1 MRVAVI
7 ISSLLGWPLLQ
18 DLLAQGVVAGVAV
31 PITGREESGQVRE
44 LLAQQGLTAS
54 LLTRAG
60 LAAELT
66 DWVTATQPVAVLVLT
81 FPWRVPAA
89 VLALPPQGFLNFHFA
104 ALPGYRGPE
113 PTFWQLR
120 NGEPAGA
127 VTVHRMA
134 ADFDT
139 GPVLVA
145 LPVPIGPHD
154 THGLHR
160 GQLALAGVPAA
171 RQLLAGLR
179 GEVPLPDQPQNE
191 AAARYWPRPTLPD
204 LCVRWHEPAEAIARL
219 VRAANPWN
227 RGALATL
234 RGQVLR
240 VLSVTPRP
248 EIVATSPGTVVLAA
262 PGQALLVAC
271 GDGQVLQLDVVA
283 LDEGYFS
290 GGQLASLGVQP
301 GEVLGELPPVPA
313 SPDSAPQEV
322 AAPEAT
328 QPHIMH

>member
-1 MRVAVI
+1 MRLAII

-18 DLLAQGVVAGVAV
+18 DLLGQGVVAGVAV
-31 PITGREESGQVRE
+31 PATGREESERVRE
-44 LLAQQGLTAS
+44 LLAQHDLVPQ

-60 LAAELT
+60 LTAELT
-66 DWVTATQPVAVLVLT
+66 EWVAATQPMAVLVLT

-89 VLALPPQGFLNFHFA
+89 VLGLPPQGFINFHFA
-104 ALPGYRGPE
+104 VLPGYRGPE
-113 PTFWQLR
+113 PIFWQLR
-120 NGEPAGA
+120 NGESAGA
-127 VTVHRMA
+127 VTAHRMA

-160 GQLALAGVPAA
+160 GQLALAGVSAG

-179 GEVPLPDQPQNE
+179 GEQPLADQPQQE
-191 AAARYWPRPTLPD
+191 AAARYWPRPALPD
-204 LCVRWHEPAEAIARL
+204 LCVRWTEPAEAIARL

-234 RGQVLR
+234 RGQLLR
-240 VLSVTPRP
+240 VLSATPRP
-248 EIVATSPGTVVLAA
+248 ETVAAQPGTVVLAA

-271 GDGQVLQLDVVA
+271 ADGQLLQLDVVA
-283 LDEGYFS
+283 LEEGYFS
-290 GGQLASLGVQP
+290 GGQLAGLGVQP
-301 GEVLGELPPVPA
+301 GEVLGTLP
-313 SPDSAPQEV
+313 
-322 AAPEAT
+322 AALSS
-328 QPHIMH
+328 

>member
-18 DLLAQGVVAGVAV
+18 DLLAQDVVASVAV
-31 PITGREESGQVRE
+31 PVTGREGSEQVRE
-44 LLAQQGLTAS
+44 LLTQQGLTAHP
-54 LLTRAG
+54 LTRAG
-60 LAAELT
+60 LTTELT
-66 DWVTATQPVAVLVLT
+66 EWITTTQPTAVLVLT

-145 LPVPIGPHD
+145 LPVPIRPHD

-160 GQLALAGVPAA
+160 GQLALAGVQAG

-179 GEVPLPDQPQNE
+179 GTATLPEQPQDE
-191 AAARYWPRPTLPD
+191 AVARYWPRPTLAD
-204 LCVRWHEPAEAIARL
+204 LCVRWAEPAEAIARL
-219 VRAANPWN
+219 ARAANPWN

-234 RGQVLR
+234 RGQLLR
-240 VLSVTPRP
+240 VLSATPRP
-248 EIVATSPGTVVLAA
+248 ETVAAPPGTVVLAA

-290 GGQLASLGVQP
+290 GGQLAGLGVQP
-301 GEVLGELPPVPA
+301 GEVLGTPPTTP
-313 SPDSAPQEV
+313 SG
-322 AAPEAT
+322 
-328 QPHIMH
+328 